1 MKVCLS
7 STGVNLEAQID
18 TRFGRCRY
26 FLFVDTDSMEVE
38 AVDNANIASAGGA
51 GIRSAQLIADK
62 GAEVLLT
69 GNVGPNAFDVLNAA
83 GIKIYSGL
91 SGSVKEVLEKLKT
104 GELNETTGPDVGNK
118 FGFGGNK

>member
-1 MKVCLS
+1 
-7 STGVNLEAQID
+7 
-18 TRFGRCRY
+18 
-26 FLFVDTDSMEVE
+26 MEVE

-51 GIRSAQLIADK
+51 GIRSAQLIVDK

-91 SGSVKEVLEKLKT
+91 SGSVKEALENLKT

>member
-7 STGVNLEAQID
+7 SAGDNLDAQID

-91 SGSVKEVLEKLKT
+91 SGSVKEALENLKT

>member
-7 STGVNLEAQID
+7 SMGDNLDAQID

-51 GIRSAQLIADK
+51 GIRSAQLVADK
-62 GAEVLLT
+62 GAKVLIT
-69 GNVGPNAFDVLNAA
+69 GNVGPNAFDVLSAA
-83 GIKIYSGL
+83 GIKIYSGV
-91 SGSVKEVLEKLKT
+91 SGSIKDALEKLKT
-104 GELNETTGPDVGNK
+104 GELNETGSPDVGSK
-118 FGFGGNK
+118 FGFGGR